1 MSTKIRRQSILSSI
15 VIYIGFAI
23 GFLNTYFFT
32 RGDDFSTEQYGL
44 ITLVTSSVVPLMASL
59 SSMAMPTFIYKFFPF
74 YNDNLEPPH
83 RDMLGVALLVNMM
96 GFLLVAMVGFAIE
109 PMVATKYSAKSPLFV
124 QYYYWVFVMGFGLTF
139 YNVLEA
145 YAWSLHQSV
154 LTSYL
159 KEVQWRVFTTVII
172 VLFVFKVIPDFNTF
186 IKLYFFSFLSIAI
199 TLFVY
204 LLVTK
209 RLFITLAIS
218 RVTRK
223 FRKKILKFCFFV
235 YSANLVFTF
244 SVAFDVIVIA
254 AAIPDG
260 AAKAAVFGLA
270 QIMTSVIQAPQRGIV
285 AATIPHLSQAWKNKN
300 LDSIQ
305 RIYQRSSINMLIFAS
320 GLFVLIGLNYT
331 DAIKT
336 LGINRDYLL
345 GFQAFVFLGLTKV
358 LDLGTGV
365 NGQIIGTSNYW
376 RFELI
381 SGLILLLITMPLT
394 YFLALKLD
402 ILGPAIAQFIS
413 TGIYNMIRIIFLYR
427 KYKLFPF
434 TKRTILTLMMGTI
447 AFFVAYFLF
456 REETGWAALIIRS
469 MSILLIFGSG
479 VYFLKLSPDLEPMLQ
494 SLGKRLRKDSE
505 NTDR

>member
-223 FRKKILKFCFFV
+223 FRKKILNIV
-235 YSANLVFTF
+235 Y
-244 SVAFDVIVIA
+244 
-254 AAIPDG
+254 
-260 AAKAAVFGLA
+260 
-270 QIMTSVIQAPQRGIV
+270 
-285 AATIPHLSQAWKNKN
+285 
-300 LDSIQ
+300 
-305 RIYQRSSINMLIFAS
+305 
-320 GLFVLIGLNYT
+320 
-331 DAIKT
+331 
-336 LGINRDYLL
+336 
-345 GFQAFVFLGLTKV
+345 
-358 LDLGTGV
+358 
-365 NGQIIGTSNYW
+365 
-376 RFELI
+376 
-381 SGLILLLITMPLT
+381 
-394 YFLALKLD
+394 
-402 ILGPAIAQFIS
+402 
-413 TGIYNMIRIIFLYR
+413 
-427 KYKLFPF
+427 
-434 TKRTILTLMMGTI
+434 
-447 AFFVAYFLF
+447 
-456 REETGWAALIIRS
+456 
-469 MSILLIFGSG
+469 
-479 VYFLKLSPDLEPMLQ
+479 
-494 SLGKRLRKDSE
+494 
-505 NTDR
+505 